1 MNNSAFNNKNIT
13 CCFTGHRALSDTE
26 RMLCLDRITQAVE
39 ALISM
44 GVTHFIA
51 GGAVGFDTIAE
62 VSVLNLKKRK
72 YPEIKLTVAVPFPG
86 QPNSWS
92 AADKALYHTI
102 LSEADEVVTLSK
114 DYHPGCMSIRNRYMV
129 DRSVYCLC
137 YVTKDSGGSF
147 YTAQYAQKK
156 GLKVY
161 NLALVSGI
169 TVL

>member
-72 YPEIKLTVAVPFPG
+72 
-86 QPNSWS
+86 
-92 AADKALYHTI
+92 
-102 LSEADEVVTLSK
+102 
-114 DYHPGCMSIRNRYMV
+114 
-129 DRSVYCLC
+129 
-137 YVTKDSGGSF
+137 
-147 YTAQYAQKK
+147 
-156 GLKVY
+156 
-161 NLALVSGI
+161 
-169 TVL
+169 